1 MYCGYIVELQ
11 KLRKHS
17 NADRLQCV
25 EVFGNNIIVDL
36 SYKEGQRVVFFPV
49 DGRLSDEYAEANNL
63 VRKKMKL
70 GIISVDIWNQ
80 GKIILEH

>member
-1 MYCGYIVELQ
+1 M
-11 KLRKHS
+11 
-17 NADRLQCV
+17 

-63 VRKKMKL
+63 VRKKDEAGNNIGGYL
-70 GIISVDIWNQ
+70 EP
-80 GKIILEH
+80 GKNNIRALKT